1 MGYLVI
7 RQEKRQEV
15 MQAVTSGIRWLPS
28 ELPAHLIGMK
38 MIKIND
44 SAQGKGPSVPLPG
57 CSIKKGIVIL
67 GLKLHP
73 HWSLVFQIPLRLEPT
88 FKKNN

>member
-38 MIKIND
+38 TIKIND

-57 CSIKKGIVIL
+57 CSMKKGSYL
-67 GLKLHP
+67 GSKASSP
-73 HWSLVFQIPLRLEPT
+73 LEPCVSNPLKVRT
-88 FKKNN
+88 NFQKE

>member
-1 MGYLVI
+1 MGNLVT

-15 MQAVTSGIRWLPS
+15 RQAVTSGIKWLPS

-38 MIKIND
+38 TIKIND

-57 CSIKKGIVIL
+57 CSIKKRN
-67 GLKLHP
+67 
-73 HWSLVFQIPLRLEPT
+73 S
-88 FKKNN
+88 